1 MRFVAVVAVKSIC
14 LCSPCNWHLVLGEK
28 QRERGRERE
37 ILQRHCKMSV
47 VLFGGMS
54 FYFYSYAYGPMAV
67 TLLG

>member
-1 MRFVAVVAVKSIC
+1 MRFVVVVAVKSIC
-14 LCSPCNWHLVLGEK
+14 LCSPCKWHLVLGET
-28 QRERGRERE
+28 ERERE